1 VQDDLFMD
9 RIIAFL
15 FLFICIVP
23 VSAADAASKRL
34 EYRINPKGNP
44 WKKQGGGFPES
55 GTVTTLVKGRLA
67 L

>member
-1 VQDDLFMD
+1 MG
-9 RIIAFL
+9 
-15 FLFICIVP
+15 
-23 VSAADAASKRL
+23 
-34 EYRINPKGNP
+34 RINPKGNP

>member
-1 VQDDLFMD
+1 MNQITIL
-9 RIIAFL
+9 L
-15 FLFICIVP
+15 LFICIVP
-23 VSAADAASKRL
+23 VPDAAGKCL
-34 EYRINPKGNP
+34 DYRINPKGNP